1 MFTVLH
7 PITLLATALIKH
19 FANKRQEGRIRLP
32 PDEEETHRGQL
43 QTPSIGREI
52 QADWS

>member
-7 PITLLATALIKH
+7 PITLVATAFIRH
-19 FANKRQEGRIRLP
+19 FTSKRQEGRIRLP
-32 PDEEETHRGQL
+32 PDEDGTHGG
-43 QTPSIGREI
+43 QTPTGREI

>member
-7 PITLLATALIKH
+7 PITLVATALMRH
-19 FANKRQEGRIRLP
+19 FAAKRQEGRIHLP
-32 PDEEETHRGQL
+32 PDEDATHGE
-43 QTPSIGREI
+43 QTPTGREI

>member
-7 PITLLATALIKH
+7 PVTLITAVLTRH
-19 FANKRQEGRIRLP
+19 FTRTRQEGRIRLP
-32 PDEEETHRGQL
+32 PDEESDHQG
-43 QTPSIGREI
+43 SIPGGREI